1 MKNKFWLCGG
11 LLLIAAALCFTW
23 YNFWDEKCAGDEA
36 GKALEKIA
44 SLCPAPSDGKRE
56 QTFNPQMDMPVVEAD
71 GYLYIGTLEIPALGL
86 KLPVMSSWSYPKM
99 KIAPCRYTG
108 SAYLDNLI
116 LAARNYSTHFGRLG
130 ELTKG
135 DAVIFTDTVGNQFF
149 YQVDEITRLE
159 GTAVEEMEAGEW
171 DLTLF
176 TCTLDSRSR
185 ITVRCVRTQEDEEE
199 SMQPELIP

>member
-1 MKNKFWLCGG
+1 M
-11 LLLIAAALCFTW
+11 T
-23 YNFWDEKCAGDEA
+23 
-36 GKALEKIA
+36 
-44 SLCPAPSDGKRE
+44 
-56 QTFNPQMDMPVVEAD
+56 
-71 GYLYIGTLEIPALGL
+71 
-86 KLPVMSSWSYPKM
+86 
-99 KIAPCRYTG
+99 IAPCRYTG

-116 LAARNYSTHFGRLG
+116 LAAHNYSTHFGRLG

-176 TCTLDSRSR
+176 TCTRDSRSR

>member
-1 MKNKFWLCGG
+1 
-11 LLLIAAALCFTW
+11 
-23 YNFWDEKCAGDEA
+23 
-36 GKALEKIA
+36 
-44 SLCPAPSDGKRE
+44 
-56 QTFNPQMDMPVVEAD
+56 
-71 GYLYIGTLEIPALGL
+71 
-86 KLPVMSSWSYPKM
+86 M

-116 LAARNYSTHFGRLG
+116 LAAHNYSTHFGRLG

>member
-1 MKNKFWLCGG
+1 MVS
-11 LLLIAAALCFTW
+11 LLLDW

-116 LAARNYSTHFGRLG
+116 LAAHNYSTHFGRLG